1 MHSQLR
7 EAPALQKLKNPPLNN
22 GGEYALYGLYLF
34 SPDNPWHSYLIQGGE
49 MPLALYTVK
58 QHLTTVD
65 SSLAARFEGDEL
77 MDTIFL
83 CFAAYFNAHKGAAW
97 DSMCSHLETS
107 FDLAEYFFNDRDKE
121 DTLKDII
128 LAFEENILE
137 SYQTEVPE
145 LWEVAL
151 KQIPWFIEGVP
162 AYFSGC
168 IQSDGHTETIDDM
181 AIAQTVYP
189 QRTAPLPL
197 LQIAPTQCSKEKPNA
212 CKESLKKT
220 WDEDIKPF
228 LKKTKAK
235 FKRFVEKVK
244 DSPEFQKAKQE
255 FDKAERELRSFRKEA
270 TQEVK
275 KFFKKKW

>member
-1 MHSQLR
+1 
-7 EAPALQKLKNPPLNN
+7 
-22 GGEYALYGLYLF
+22 
-34 SPDNPWHSYLIQGGE
+34 

-65 SSLAARFEGDEL
+65 PSLAARFEGDEL

-83 CFAAYFNAHKGAAW
+83 CFAAYFNANKDTAW
-97 DSMCSHLETS
+97 DNLQAHLETS
-107 FDLAEYFFNDRDKE
+107 SNSAEYFSSERDKE
-121 DTLKDII
+121 DTLKDIT
-128 LAFEENILE
+128 LAFEDYILE
-137 SYQTEVPE
+137 PYQTEVPE
-145 LWEVAL
+145 LWEVVL

-168 IQSDGHTETIDDM
+168 GQSDEHTETIDDM
-181 AIAQTVYP
+181 PVAQTVYP
-189 QRTAPLPL
+189 QGTAPLPV
-197 LQIAPTQCSKEKPNA
+197 LQIASTHCTKEKPNA

-228 LKKTKAK
+228 LKKTKTK
-235 FKRFVEKVK
+235 FERFVEKVK

-255 FDKAERELRSFRKEA
+255 FDKAEREFRSFRKEA